1 MISLNIT
8 KKEIQEA
15 VNAGF
20 EKVKLKIGKNIEGEA
35 AWLRNM
41 SELFPKLRWRLDA
54 NASLNFE
61 EFGSFWREISFLH
74 GRIDF
79 VEDPCPF
86 DFEKW
91 KSLSKQVPLAL
102 DIEFSHW
109 EECFKKGKVL
119 PLKGLV
125 LKPEAQD
132 AQSLAHLYQEHFEF
146 LTVTSYMSHPMG
158 QVWSGFCSEKLFE
171 KYPNKWV
178 EGGVSSHH
186 VFEEN
191 EFSQFLPPTN
201 SLFLF
206 GKKEL
211 ESFENLLEKC
221 DWQVLG

>member
-1 MISLNIT
+1 MKTWWSPSHLKFKQPPNAKTPSVLHEGALLKFEFEDQKVGYSSLFVWESLGDKSLQEHLRSLFEKSPTTHAQQAIHAARAFAENELIASSPLKNHFLVISLNIT

-91 KSLSKQVPLAL
+91 KSLSKQVPLA
-102 DIEFSHW
+102 
-109 EECFKKGKVL
+109 
-119 PLKGLV
+119 
-125 LKPEAQD
+125 
-132 AQSLAHLYQEHFEF
+132 
-146 LTVTSYMSHPMG
+146 
-158 QVWSGFCSEKLFE
+158 
-171 KYPNKWV
+171 
-178 EGGVSSHH
+178 
-186 VFEEN
+186 
-191 EFSQFLPPTN
+191 
-201 SLFLF
+201 
-206 GKKEL
+206 
-211 ESFENLLEKC
+211 
-221 DWQVLG
+221 